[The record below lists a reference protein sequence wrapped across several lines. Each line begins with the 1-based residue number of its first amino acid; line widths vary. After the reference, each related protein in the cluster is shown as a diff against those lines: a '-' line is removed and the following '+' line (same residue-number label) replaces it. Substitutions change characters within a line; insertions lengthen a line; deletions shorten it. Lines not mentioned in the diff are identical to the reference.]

1 MKFLLIILNREKHL
15 EKVLSLMLETG
26 ISGATILESEGIGHF
41 LAYEVPIFAGLRQ
54 LVGERKAANKTIF
67 AVLEDESLFPKFNEL
82 LKEEGIDFNLPGVGV
97 MALLPVE
104 KAFKPKKEE

>member
-1 MKFLLIILNREKHL
+1 MKLLIIVLNQEKYL

-26 ISGATILESEGIGHF
+26 ISGATILESEGLGHF
-41 LAYEVPIFAGLRQ
+41 LAYEIPIFAGLRQ

-67 AVLEDESLFPKFNEL
+67 AVLEEESLFPKFKDL
-82 LKEEGIDFNLPGVGV
+82 LKEENIDFNLPGIGI

-104 KAFKPKKEE
+104 EAFKPKEEE